1 MTETAEDA
9 QKRPRGRPL
18 GDRDARRTEL
28 LAAATTVIAR
38 AGYAN
43 ASLRKVAAHA
53 GCTTGAVTYYFATK
67 DEMTGAVIDAL
78 FDHFDDLLAQ
88 MADSGGL
95 REILTGYLRAIYA
108 PDNQTAL
115 VLVEL
120 LTAAR
125 QQPALGRLVQA
136 RYAASRAGLAAILRR
151 GQDAGTIRAD
161 IPAEDI
167 ADQLSAMGD
176 GWSLLLPIEPARF
189 APARM
194 DRLIDQTLR
203 LFSPPKAAP

>member
-1 MTETAEDA
+1 M
-9 QKRPRGRPL
+9 
-18 GDRDARRTEL
+18 GDRDARRGEL
-28 LAAATTVIAR
+28 LAAATTVIAQ

-53 GCTTGAVTYYFATK
+53 GCTTGAVTYYFANK
-67 DEMTGAVIDAL
+67 DEMTAAVIDAL

-88 MADSGGL
+88 MADTGGL
-95 REILTGYLRAIYA
+95 RQILTGYLQALYSA
-108 PDNQTAL
+108 DNQTAL

-125 QQPALGRLVQA
+125 QQPMLARIVQA
-136 RYAASRAGLAAILRR
+136 RYAASRARLALILDK
-151 GQDAGTIRAD
+151 GQTDGTIRTD

-167 ADQLSAMGD
+167 ADQLSAIGD

-189 APARM
+189 APDRM